1 MDVSLQHTGELVNRY
16 ILFYTFAMIVTHHGN
31 QCFKFQFGDTT
42 IALNPISRDSV
53 FEPVRFG
60 ANVCLVSINHEDFNG
75 AGQMAFGDKQPF
87 VISGP
92 GEYEIRNIFIKGYP
106 SVSHYGLTAAGGAG
120 ERINTI
126 YTFNLDGI
134 NVCFLGALDSKEIA
148 DDTLEAIDEV
158 DMLFVPIGGNG
169 VLSAEDAY
177 KLAVKFEPKVIIP
190 MGFDTTKTK
199 DQLKIF
205 LKEGGSED
213 IKPIDKLTVKRKDL
227 EGKEGDIIV
236 LSST

>member
-1 MDVSLQHTGELVNRY
+1 
-16 ILFYTFAMIVTHHGN
+16 MIVTHHGN

-42 IALNPISRDSV
+42 IATNPISKDSV

-75 AGQMAFGDKQPF
+75 ADQMGFGEKQPF

-106 SVSHYGLTAAGGAG
+106 SVSHYGVVAGATRATGEDTPGAKDL
-120 ERINTI
+120 INTI

-134 NVCFLGALDSKEIA
+134 NVCFLGALDSKDIA
-148 DDTLEAIDEV
+148 DETLEAIDEV

-190 MGFDTTKTK
+190 MGFDTSKTK
-199 DQLKIF
+199 EQLKIF

-213 IKPIDKLTVKRKDL
+213 VKPVDKLTVKRKDL